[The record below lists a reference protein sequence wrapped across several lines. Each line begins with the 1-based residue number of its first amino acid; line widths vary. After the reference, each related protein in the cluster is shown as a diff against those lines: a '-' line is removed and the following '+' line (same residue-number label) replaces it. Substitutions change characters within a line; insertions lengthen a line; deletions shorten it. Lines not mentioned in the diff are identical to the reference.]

1 MERGRAFSLLEMV
14 VTILMIGIISTMAIP
29 RMSRFSE
36 TAKIA
41 ATQET
46 VRRAQLVLDEQQAI
60 TGAYPSTLRGEWF
73 PNSRIVNGL
82 LPAQKTLLQVVAGP
96 AETIDPAN
104 PIAGTQIAAAFWYN
118 NANGNFRARI
128 PPQGSA
134 ALNAALY
141 RKVNLLPASAPIADG
156 IEMTGHG
163 GAVLDRI
170 DDGELTEV
178 E

>member
-1 MERGRAFSLLEMV
+1 MARGFSLLEVM
-14 VTILMIGIISTMAIP
+14 VTIAMIRIIGTMAIP

-41 ATQET
+41 ATQEI

-60 TGAYPSTLRGEWF
+60 TGMYPSTLRGDSF
-73 PNSRIVNGL
+73 PSSRIVNGL
-82 LPAQKTLLQVVAGP
+82 LPTQTTLLQVTAGP
-96 AETIDPAN
+96 PETTDPAN
-104 PIAGTQIAAAFWYN
+104 PVAGAKLAAAFWYN

-128 PPQGSA
+128 PSQGSA
-134 ALNAALY
+134 ALNAELY
-141 RKVNLLPASAPIADG
+141 RKVNLLPPSATIASG
-156 IEMTGHG
+156 IETSGHG

-170 DDGELTEV
+170 ADGEAIEI